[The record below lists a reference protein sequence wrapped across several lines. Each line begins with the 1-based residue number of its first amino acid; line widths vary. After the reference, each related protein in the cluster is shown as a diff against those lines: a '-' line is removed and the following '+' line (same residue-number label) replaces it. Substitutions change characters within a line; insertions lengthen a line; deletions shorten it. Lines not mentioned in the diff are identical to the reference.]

1 MSRKAAP
8 PSLWTGTDRIRVG
21 QRLRA
26 SLAGL
31 LELEVLR
38 EKHAEGVRGAL
49 AGLLGGT
56 PDDEDRWGVL
66 KDVPGGST
74 KQADDHQKE
83 PPSQEWKPTTQ
94 KPPEPGGGQIDQQE
108 VSKLKCSLSEDTL
121 EGKEKHHCSVETLD
135 TDCVTKQPA
144 DDTMNAAFGFSTGRI
159 AESSLGSRLRLGSSS
174 VFTDHLMLGKR
185 LTVTAEPGTTLEDP
199 REVMDTD
206 SRPSSGFYE
215 TSEMDSCSL
224 STSCTSMYSEGPQ
237 GSCWS
242 VDSLCH
248 LPAFSEGKS
257 ARPHSTDE
265 AAVRLMDL
273 RMQRLMMSNHPTR
286 DQQRDSRRPV
296 STGDL
301 DFSPLQA
308 LGALLA
314 PGLSSLPYK
323 CDLISRNTNE
333 VYHYPSPLHAV
344 ALQSPLFTTSPS
356 HEDLSATV
364 ACSPESQELLS
375 SSQRPCSEELLR
387 CRIDRYI
394 SKLVLQHRCRSVA
407 CGLALSRSEPG
418 SLASHQKSLSMSSVY
433 SSPPVVVQLR
443 RSGSRIRRRISTCT
457 HMRSADASAGVRD
470 SQRSR
475 DSVISVDTGSSTVD
489 LPQGGPY
496 NDGQQRNAEH
506 ASTLDP
512 DHLTPLIPP
521 TCRLVLV
528 PQRSVPSTDDLYK
541 GRHASRE
548 LVKAAVPSSERSW
561 LSPKEVFR
569 RLSLRKKR
577 NSARCASEMNVSAAA
592 ISFPKHE
599 ALCRCG
605 SRLSLTADN
614 WKVYASARHQ
624 WTSVLEISASQDCDS
639 PSRLRNEFC
648 QGPAVWAV
656 SSDCH
661 NGTGQVVP
669 QPSMKVRYHL
679 CSITGLSD
687 VDACSDCSLNS
698 DWSIQQHVCN
708 GTPCHASNPIDG
720 TGPCSARSKLH
731 RARSF
736 KELKKMM
743 SRSMKPFHPRGSA
756 R

>member
-8 PSLWTGTDRIRVG
+8 PCLWTGTDRIRVG

-38 EKHAEGVRGAL
+38 EKHAKGVRGAL
-49 AGLLGGT
+49 AGLQEGT
-56 PDDEDRWGVL
+56 PEDNRWAIV
-66 KDVPGGST
+66 KEVSGGSAN
-74 KQADDHQKE
+74 QDDDQQKE
-83 PPSQEWKPTTQ
+83 PASQEWKPTIQ
-94 KPPEPGGGQIDQQE
+94 KPPEPGGGQMDQHE
-108 VSKLKCSLSEDTL
+108 GSKLKCSLSEDIL
-121 EGKEKHHCSVETLD
+121 EGREKLNCSVETLD
-135 TDCVTKQPA
+135 TDCVTKQAA
-144 DDTMNAAFGFSTGRI
+144 DGTTNAAFGFSTGRT
-159 AESSLGSRLRLGSSS
+159 AESSFGSRLRLGSSS
-174 VFTDHLMLGKR
+174 VLTDHLMLGKR
-185 LTVTAEPGTTLEDP
+185 LTVAAEPGTTLEDP

-224 STSCTSMYSEGPQ
+224 STSCTSVYSEGPQ

-248 LPAFSEGKS
+248 LPAFSDGKS

-273 RMQRLMMSNHPTR
+273 RLQRLMMSTHPTR
-286 DQQRDSRRPV
+286 NQQTDSRRPV

-301 DFSPLQA
+301 DFSPLQT
-308 LGALLA
+308 LGDLLA

-356 HEDLSATV
+356 NEELSAAV
-364 ACSPESQELLS
+364 ACSSDSQGLLS
-375 SSQRPCSEELLR
+375 SSQRPRSEELLR
-387 CRIDRYI
+387 CRLDRYI

-407 CGLALSRSEPG
+407 CGLALSRSEPS

-433 SSPPVVVQLR
+433 SSPPAAAQLR
-443 RSGSRIRRRISTCT
+443 RSGSKIRRRISTCT
-457 HMRSADASAGVRD
+457 HKRSADGSAGVRD

-475 DSVISVDTGSSTVD
+475 DSVISVDTGSSTAD
-489 LPQGGPY
+489 GPQGGPY
-496 NDGQQRNAEH
+496 TDGQETQVEH
-506 ASTLDP
+506 TSALEDLKELVSPDP
-512 DHLTPLIPP
+512 I
-521 TCRLVLV
+521 CRLVLV
-528 PQRSVPSTDDLYK
+528 PQRSVSSADDLYK
-541 GRHASRE
+541 GRHASRD

-577 NSARCASEMNVSAAA
+577 SSARCASEMNVSAAA
-592 ISFPKHE
+592 ISFPRHE

-605 SRLSLTADN
+605 SRLSLTADS

-624 WTSVLEISASQDCDS
+624 WTSVLEISASQDRDS
-639 PSRLRNEFC
+639 PRRLRNEFC
-648 QGPAVWAV
+648 QGPAVWAL

-661 NGTGQVVP
+661 SGTGQVVP
-669 QPSMKVRYHL
+669 QPSMKVGYHL
-679 CSITGLSD
+679 CSNTGISD
-687 VDACSDCSLNS
+687 VDTCSDCSLNS
-698 DWSIQQHVCN
+698 DWSIQQHVCI
-708 GTPCHASNPIDG
+708 GASCHAFNSMDD
-720 TGPCSARSKLH
+720 TGPRSPRSKLQ

-743 SRSMKPFHPRGSA
+743 CRSMKPFHPRGSA